1 MTEDELNQRGT
12 EWMSAGKTGLWQVP
26 RLVGLP
32 SPCSTAATAMKLSVF
47 ASHWGTQGFF
57 KGRTRKWLEGVKEEG
72 FAGVEMSLNDLGGDD
87 VERKATCKAIAD
99 HGLRLI
105 LGLYSG
111 WVDYEGPWEAAT
123 PDAHLAT
130 LEKQFDA
137 AAALPTAT
145 LAHVNVHAGCDSW
158 AEDVAGPFLSRSL
171 GLGAQFL
178 EAHPHVGAGVRSK
191 DGLGG
196 DPKHLQGVSFET
208 HRGRCLFAPFGTM
221 RYLDYIEPLRLTA
234 DLSHW
239 HLVSERLFDDAPSF
253 ARLRD
258 EVAPCVDHLH
268 ARIGSTQQSQLAPEA
283 RYWTADAHVPPFG
296 DHAPHKVAAVAAH
309 EKFWAAVWRH
319 HRDRGAA
326 EVLATPEYGP
336 PPYQTKAPSK
346 IDPNVEKHLW
356 LQTCDAKNHL
366 ESVFADVMDE

>member
-1 MTEDELNQRGT
+1 
-12 EWMSAGKTGLWQVP
+12 
-26 RLVGLP
+26 
-32 SPCSTAATAMKLSVF
+32 MKLSVF

-158 AEDVAGPFLSRSL
+158 PEDVSTRFYEDAQSL
-171 GLGAQFL
+171 VPAN
-178 EAHPHVGAGVRSK
+178 A
-191 DGLGG
+191 
-196 DPKHLQGVSFET
+196 SFET
-208 HRGRCLFAPFGTM
+208 HRGRPLGHAFQCE
-221 RYLDYIEPLRLTA
+221 RILDAVPNLRLTA
-234 DLSHW
+234 DPSHW
-239 HLVSERLFDDAPSF
+239 HVMVRKSKLHMAP
-253 ARLRD
+253 
-258 EVAPCVDHLH
+258 
-268 ARIGSTQQSQLAPEA
+268 
-283 RYWTADAHVPPFG
+283 
-296 DHAPHKVAAVAAH
+296 
-309 EKFWAAVWRH
+309 
-319 HRDRGAA
+319 
-326 EVLATPEYGP
+326 
-336 PPYQTKAPSK
+336 
-346 IDPNVEKHLW
+346 
-356 LQTCDAKNHL
+356 
-366 ESVFADVMDE
+366 